1 MIASG
6 QPNRLCARARGN
18 RLCLLP
24 TLGTHPASGR
34 KKADGKSHKEAL
46 RALKR
51 RDSDAV
57 YRQLIADTN
66 RHAPQR

>member
-1 MIASG
+1 M
-6 QPNRLCARARGN
+6 P
-18 RLCLLP
+18 P
-24 TLGTHPASGR
+24 THPWDSRPASGR

>member
-1 MIASG
+1 MCPRTGEPAV
-6 QPNRLCARARGN
+6 P
-18 RLCLLP
+18 P
-24 TLGTHPASGR
+24 THPWDSRPASGR